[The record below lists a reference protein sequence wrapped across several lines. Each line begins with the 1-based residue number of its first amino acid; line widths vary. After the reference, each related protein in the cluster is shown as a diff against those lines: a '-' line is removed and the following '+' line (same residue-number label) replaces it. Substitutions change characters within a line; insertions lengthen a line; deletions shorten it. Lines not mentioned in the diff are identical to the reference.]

1 MKILKIMNNNAV
13 ASKDDTDREII
24 VLGKGIGF
32 KKHINDEIDET
43 CIEKIFRLPD
53 ASKGQFEKLVE
64 EIPYEYV
71 KYSDEVIQYASNVLG
86 RKLNKNIYITLT
98 DHLNFAIERQKQGV
112 HFKNALLWEI
122 KKFYQEEY
130 KIGLKAIELIKNEE
144 NIELPI
150 DEAGFI
156 ALHIVNA
163 AMDGKMCDSLNMPTM
178 IKDIINIVRYTFGVE
193 LDEESLWYERFV
205 THLKFFIQRAVN
217 NECYPSDGD
226 KEFHDSIKRKAIK
239 EYACAEKI
247 RKYVHSKL
255 GYEVAEEEMIYL
267 TVHISRV
274 IRRTE
279 NGDKAN

>member
-43 CIEKIFRLPD
+43 SIEKIFRLPD

-178 IKDIINIVRYTFGVE
+178 I
-193 LDEESLWYERFV
+193 
-205 THLKFFIQRAVN
+205 
-217 NECYPSDGD
+217 
-226 KEFHDSIKRKAIK
+226 
-239 EYACAEKI
+239 
-247 RKYVHSKL
+247 
-255 GYEVAEEEMIYL
+255 
-267 TVHISRV
+267 
-274 IRRTE
+274 
-279 NGDKAN
+279 